1 MVYGYARIST
11 SNQANGNGLECQERE
26 LRAAGADEIISEQ
39 YSGYKMNRPKFS
51 ALVKL
56 LKSGDTLIVTKLDRF
71 ARTAAEGATLIR
83 ELVSKGIKV
92 NILNMGIADDTPIG
106 RMMITILLAFSEY
119 ERDLI
124 TERCQSGKAIA
135 KENNP
140 DFTEGRPRIKKY
152 KIDNALNLLDKHSVS
167 EVVKITGISRAT
179 IMRYKRVQNADTAAI

>member
-71 ARTAAEGATLIR
+71 ARTAAEGAVCIDD
-83 ELVSKGIKV
+83 LVSRGVRKYTQHG
-92 NILNMGIADDTPIG
+92 N
-106 RMMITILLAFSEY
+106 
-119 ERDLI
+119 
-124 TERCQSGKAIA
+124 SGQFAYGQA
-135 KENNP
+135 
-140 DFTEGRPRIKKY
+140 Y
-152 KIDNALNLLDKHSVS
+152 DNDSACVLGV
-167 EVVKITGISRAT
+167 
-179 IMRYKRVQNADTAAI
+179 

>member
-11 SNQANGNGLECQERE
+11 SNQANGNGLECQERD
-26 LRAAGADEIISEQ
+26 LYAAGADIVMSEQ

-51 ALVKL
+51 ALIKE

-119 ERDLI
+119 ERELI
-124 TERCQSGKAIA
+124 AERCQTGKAIA

-140 DFTEGRPRIKKY
+140 FFVEGRPRIKKI
-152 KIDNALNLLDKHSVS
+152 KIDNALEMLDKHSVS

-179 IMRYKRVQNADTAAI
+179 IMRYKRAATAI

>member
-71 ARTAAEGATLIR
+71 ARTAAEGAVCIDD
-83 ELVSKGIKV
+83 LVSRGVRV
-92 NILNMGIADDTPIG
+92 NILNMGIADNSPMG
-106 RMMITILLAFSEY
+106 RLMITILLAFSEY
-119 ERDLI
+119 ERELI
-124 TERCQSGKAIA
+124 AERCQTGKAIA

-140 DFTEGRPRIKKY
+140 FFVEGRPRIKKI
-152 KIDNALNLLDKHSVS
+152 KIDNALEMLGKHSVS

-179 IMRYKRVQNADTAAI
+179 IMRYKRAATAI